1 MGILDTATKPLRPG
15 AGQAARTGAWAAGR
29 GAGVLRSVTR
39 QGEDETPG
47 EGLDRGHSVQP
58 GKVDKAGKAEK
69 APERLAKEGKGRQ
82 TAPLGSK
89 GTANGE
95 TKGGRHER
103 DHVDRPR
110 AQAGR
115 AERQRQRQRRLD
127 GLPGALR

>member
-95 TKGGRHER
+95 TKGGGTNATTSTAP
-103 DHVDRPR
+103 VL
-110 AQAGR
+110 
-115 AERQRQRQRRLD
+115 RLVAPN
-127 GLPGALR
+127 GNGNGSGA